1 MRRVSRAV
9 SSKRAWDVPLA
20 ELGVPLTLAEE
31 KLLQQHV
38 RVAIHNAPCST
49 DVHLATTTVY
59 AAADACNDHVRK
71 DGVKVSGGGW
81 VLYGAAYV
89 VGSHDYLADRC
100 AWGGEWLD
108 QAIHILEAQAVLELL
123 KWMPP
128 APALTR
134 LLLGEDNTIVVAA
147 LNNGYSSCV
156 KTRHIVKEILAE
168 AKKKRYLTLSP
179 FGSRRRKMQQ
189 TLFPETKKWTS
200 TARSTPG
207 EFCMGRPHRQR
218 KPESGSGSL
227 QRVWIIRLRIL
238 MLKS

>member
-1 MRRVSRAV
+1 M
-9 SSKRAWDVPLA
+9 PLA

-168 AKKKRYLTLSP
+168 AKKKRYLIVAIWIPTKENAADP
-179 FGSRRRKMQQ
+179 VSRDEEMDEYRTER
-189 TLFPETKKWTS
+189 TW
-200 TARSTPG
+200 
-207 EFCMGRPHRQR
+207 
-218 KPESGSGSL
+218 
-227 QRVWIIRLRIL
+227 RIL
-238 MLKS
+238 HGEAPQTAKTGKRERVPPKSMDHSAENPHAQELEVAICCLDDEE